1 MLLMALMPWLDEHRT
16 KHAHAGGWLTVTFCT
31 FLLLQNDMGFLAA
44 CPPLMQSLG
53 TRILDV
59 RQPCFFPLVPDRSA
73 MITWTRNGHL
83 TLVELI
89 KMFSPVIWNGAPDRH

>member
-16 KHAHAGGWLTVTFCT
+16 EHAQARGWLTVKFCT
-31 FLLLQNDMGFLAA
+31 FLLLQNDMGSLAT
-44 CPPLMQSLG
+44 CPPLTPSLG

-59 RQPCFFPLVPDRSA
+59 RQPCFFPLVPDLSA
-73 MITWTRNGHL
+73 MTTTWTRNGHL

-89 KMFSPVIWNGAPDRH
+89 KMFSPSNLEWSP